1 MGNYHN
7 KETKTAMNKTD
18 LEIRAELS
26 LLNYSS
32 TSHYIDTVMQAART
46 DERLRI
52 REIMEKRIADAK
64 YLYDSDTVDYF
75 KTILNQIK

>member
-26 LLNYSS
+26 ILNYSS

-46 DERLRI
+46 DDRHG
-52 REIMEKRIADAK
+52 M
-64 YLYDSDTVDYF
+64 
-75 KTILNQIK
+75 